1 MNLRSKECLGCGRK
15 LNFFT
20 IFKEVYYENKD
31 KDVICRECANA
42 VFPDNKTRKTLHN
55 NKVINWFQAHN
66 SIEFLHYY
74 NKGATLS
81 IDRKGNVTGE
91 ELFCPFCGSEDV
103 TPLSKHREG
112 FSAGKAVAGAV
123 LAGGVG
129 ALAGFAGESS
139 SKVDWLCND
148 CHKAFTK

>member
-1 MNLRSKECLGCGRK
+1 MRLTSNCIGCGKK
-15 LNFFT
+15 LSVLSGMR
-20 IFKEVYYENKD
+20 EVYFSTKD
-31 KDVICRECANA
+31 KKDVCRDCANK
-42 VFPDNKTRKTLHN
+42 VFIENQSKKMLQNSRVLT
-55 NKVINWFQAHN
+55 WFNIRN

-81 IDRKGNVTGE
+81 IDKKGNVTGE

-103 TPLSKHREG
+103 APLSKHRGG